1 MHHPTHSLIV
11 LARFPR
17 LGQVKTRL
25 AAAVG
30 TAHALGLYTSF
41 LRDILTR
48 YAATKIPVRLYGTPR
63 VDHDSF
69 RAWLDE
75 YGLADITLHDQ
86 ADGDLG
92 ERMFRALQDTFSAG
106 FSKAILTGSDLPDL
120 PVDYLLGGLR
130 SLATNHACLGPSRD
144 GGYYAIGFRSSGFT
158 DAVFRSMKWS
168 TESVFAQTLFRFRA
182 ASLTVHS
189 MPEWSDVD
197 TLDDLRHWLV
207 RQRRDSH
214 TLRYI
219 ARHAD
224 LRNLLIKDL
233 PNDGTHPH
241 LSDLLRLG
249 TGPGPDRIPGGR

>member
-17 LGQVKTRL
+17 PGQVKTRL
-25 AAAVG
+25 AAALG
-30 TAHALGLYTSF
+30 SPHALGLYTSF

-48 YAATKIPVRLYGTPR
+48 YAATKIPVRLYGTPPA
-63 VDHDSF
+63 DHDSF
-69 RAWLDE
+69 RAWLDGC
-75 YGLADITLHDQ
+75 GLADITLHDQ
-86 ADGDLG
+86 SEGDLG
-92 ERMFRALQDTFSAG
+92 ERMSHALQDTFSAG
-106 FSKAILTGSDLPDL
+106 FSKAVLTGSDLPDL
-120 PVDYLLGGLR
+120 PVDFLLDGLR
-130 SLATNHACLGPSRD
+130 SLTSNHGCLGPSMD
-144 GGYYAIGFRSSGFT
+144 GGYYAIGFRSNGFT

-168 TESVFAQTLFRFRA
+168 TESVFAQTLFRFGA

-207 RQRRDSH
+207 RQRDNSC

-219 ARHAD
+219 AEHDD
-224 LRNLLIKDL
+224 LKNLLLKDL
-233 PNDGTHPH
+233 PDDRTHPH

-249 TGPGPDRIPGGR
+249 SGPGPDRISGGR